1 MFPLSVLL
9 PSTRVTPALRVTA
22 PRSIWPD
29 PVLIVELL
37 SKVMGRVKVRT
48 AFVVFN
54 CLAAMLM
61 PEEAKAV
68 TPPLKL
74 KTSSR

>member
-1 MFPLSVLL
+1 
-9 PSTRVTPALRVTA
+9 
-22 PRSIWPD
+22 
-29 PVLIVELL
+29 VLIVELL

-54 CLAAMLM
+54 SLAAMLI

-74 KTSSR
+74 KL